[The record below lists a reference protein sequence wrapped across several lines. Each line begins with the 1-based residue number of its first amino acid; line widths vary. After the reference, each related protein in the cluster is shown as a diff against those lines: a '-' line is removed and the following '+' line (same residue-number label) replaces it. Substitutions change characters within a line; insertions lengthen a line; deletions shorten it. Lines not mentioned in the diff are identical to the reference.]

1 MHPSFNYPY
10 LYFMKTG
17 ITVFVCFFS
26 SLVFSQRNSQD
37 ISSFDLIYGFRT
49 LNRPMFGSQVEKR
62 YSTFSDFQW
71 SAPLQFVG
79 AGLTVLGD
87 SIDTGG
93 KYFIGNIQVSAYL
106 PQRISIKDSLTAK
119 SGGFNLGIT
128 FLGLDAFPRVK
139 NFDLVFNFGFDA
151 GRILLTNPGMQQRNL
166 YFAPK
171 LSVQPK
177 VKMGPVALSLVA
189 EYGYD
194 LTKDKWRK
202 TWFGPGHQNNLTPYS
217 NKTGG
222 LSGLSWFVTLGYV
235 L

>member
-1 MHPSFNYPY
+1 
-10 LYFMKTG
+10 MKTA
-17 ITVFVCFFS
+17 IALLL
-26 SLVFSQRNSQD
+26 SLLSFGAFGQRNSKD
-37 ISSFDLIYGFRT
+37 ISSVDLIYGFRT
-49 LNRPMFGSQVEKR
+49 LNRPMFGSHVEKR

-71 SAPLQFVG
+71 TAPLQFVG

-93 KYFIGNIQVSAYL
+93 KYFIGNAQICAYL
-106 PQRISIKDSLTAK
+106 PQRISINDSTTAK
-119 SGGFNLGIT
+119 SGGFNFGLT
-128 FLGLDAFPRVK
+128 FLGLDAFPQVK

-151 GRILLTNPGMQQRNL
+151 GRILLTNPGMKQRNL

-202 TWFGPGHQNNLTPYS
+202 TWFGPGHQNNVPAYS
-217 NKTGG
+217 NKIGG
-222 LSGLSWFVTLGYV
+222 LSGFSWFVTLGYV
-235 L
+235 LK

>member
-1 MHPSFNYPY
+1 V
-10 LYFMKTG
+10 KTG
-17 ITVFVCFFS
+17 IAILFS
-26 SLVFSQRNSQD
+26 LCSLAAFAQRNSRD
-37 ISSFDLIYGFRT
+37 IPSVDFIYGFRT
-49 LNRPMFGSQVEKR
+49 LNRPMFGTEVPKR

-71 SAPLQFVG
+71 SSPLQFLG

-93 KYFIGNIQVSAYL
+93 KYFIGNAQLCAYI
-106 PQRISIKDSLTAK
+106 PQRISISDSLTAK
-119 SGGFNLGIT
+119 SGGFNFGLT
-128 FLGLDAFPRVK
+128 FLGLDAFPKAK

-151 GRILLTNPGMQQRNL
+151 GRIVLTNPGMKQRNL

-171 LSVQPK
+171 LSIQPK
-177 VKMGPVALSLVA
+177 VKMGPVALSLCA

-194 LTKDKWRK
+194 VTKDKWRK

-235 L
+235 LK

>member
-1 MHPSFNYPY
+1 
-10 LYFMKTG
+10 MKILTA
-17 ITVFVCFFS
+17 ILFCFCCF
-26 SLVFSQRNSQD
+26 LTFGQKNSQD
-37 ISSFDLIYGFRT
+37 ISSVDIIYGFRT

-62 YSTFSDFQW
+62 YSTFSDFEW
-71 SAPLQFVG
+71 SQPLQFLG
-79 AGLTVLGD
+79 AGITVLGD

-93 KYFIGNIQVSAYL
+93 KYFIGNAQICAYL
-106 PQRISIKDSLTAK
+106 PRRININDSITAK
-119 SGGFNLGIT
+119 SGGFNFGLT
-128 FLGLDAFPRVK
+128 FLGLDAFPRIK

-151 GRILLTNPGMQQRNL
+151 GRILLTNPGMKQRNL

-171 LSVQPK
+171 LSIQPK

-217 NKTGG
+217 NKIGG
-222 LSGLSWFVTLGYV
+222 LSGLSWFVTIGYV
-235 L
+235 LQ